1 MPCLATLM
9 RLRRIWL
16 AYLSDFL
23 KIETIKVEIREIIKE
38 APSADQKLV
47 TSSRS
52 LHLAVN
58 INIAALMTNE
68 NKPKVSRMAGSVNNL
83 SSEPI
88 RPFIT
93 PNKSATQRYDQAP
106 PFTVMPEIKAVAAQ
120 KARALAIRRTSNFIN

>member
-1 MPCLATLM
+1 M

-16 AYLSDFL
+16 VYLSDFL
-23 KIETIKVEIREIIKE
+23 KIETIKVEITEIIKE

-58 INIAALMTNE
+58 INIAALITNE
-68 NKPKVSRMAGSVNNL
+68 NKPKVSRIAGSVNNL
-83 SSEPI
+83 RSEPI

>member
-1 MPCLATLM
+1 M

-16 AYLSDFL
+16 VYLSDFL
-23 KIETIKVEIREIIKE
+23 KIETIKVEITEIIKE

-58 INIAALMTNE
+58 INIAALITNE
-68 NKPKVSRMAGSVNNL
+68 NKPKVSRIAGKVNNL
-83 SSEPI
+83 ISEPI

>member
-1 MPCLATLM
+1 M
-9 RLRRIWL
+9 RLRRIWRV
-16 AYLSDFL
+16 YLSDFL
-23 KIETIKVEIREIIKE
+23 KIETIKVEITEIINE

-58 INIAALMTNE
+58 INIAALITNE
-68 NKPKVSRMAGSVNNL
+68 NKPKVSKIAGRVNNL
-83 SSEPI
+83 IKEPI
-88 RPFIT
+88 RPFIS
-93 PNKSATQRYDQAP
+93 PNKSATQRYDQTP

>member
-1 MPCLATLM
+1 M

-23 KIETIKVEIREIIKE
+23 KIETIRVEITEIIKE

-58 INIAALMTNE
+58 INIAALITNE
-68 NKPKVSRMAGSVNNL
+68 NKPKVSRIAGKVNNL
-83 SSEPI
+83 RREPI
-88 RPFIT
+88 RPFIK

-106 PFTVMPEIKAVAAQ
+106 PLTVMPEIKAVAAQ

>member
-1 MPCLATLM
+1 M

-16 AYLSDFL
+16 VYLSDFL
-23 KIETIKVEIREIIKE
+23 KIETIKVEITEIIKE

-58 INIAALMTNE
+58 INIAALITNE
-68 NKPKVSRMAGSVNNL
+68 NKPKVSRIAGKVNNL
-83 SSEPI
+83 RREPI

-120 KARALAIRRTSNFIN
+120 KARALAMRRTSKVID

>member
-1 MPCLATLM
+1 MPCLATQM
-9 RLRRIWL
+9 KLRRIWL
-16 AYLSDFL
+16 DYLSDFL
-23 KIETIKVEIREIIKE
+23 KIETIKVEITEIIKE

-58 INIAALMTNE
+58 INIAALITNE
-68 NKPKVSRMAGSVNNL
+68 NKPKVSRIAGSVNNL
-83 SSEPI
+83 RSEPI

-120 KARALAIRRTSNFIN
+120 KARALAISRTSNFIN

>member
-1 MPCLATLM
+1 MHFLATQM

-16 AYLSDFL
+16 VYLSDFL
-23 KIETIKVEIREIIKE
+23 KIETIKVEITEIIKE

-58 INIAALMTNE
+58 INIAALITNE
-68 NKPKVSRMAGSVNNL
+68 NKPKVSRIAGSVNNL
-83 SSEPI
+83 RSEPI

>member
-1 MPCLATLM
+1 MHFLAILM

-16 AYLSDFL
+16 VYLSDFL
-23 KIETIKVEIREIIKE
+23 KIETIKVEITEIIKE

-58 INIAALMTNE
+58 INIAALITNE
-68 NKPKVSRMAGSVNNL
+68 NKPKVSRIAGKVNNL
-83 SSEPI
+83 RGEPI
-88 RPFIT
+88 RPFIS

-120 KARALAIRRTSNFIN
+120 KARALAMSRTSNFIN

>member
-1 MPCLATLM
+1 M

-16 AYLSDFL
+16 VYLSDFL
-23 KIETIKVEIREIIKE
+23 KIETIKVEITEIIKE

-58 INIAALMTNE
+58 INIAALITNE
-68 NKPKVSRMAGSVNNL
+68 NKPKVSRIAGKVNNL
-83 SSEPI
+83 SNEPI

-106 PFTVMPEIKAVAAQ
+106 PLTVMPEIKAVAAQ
-120 KARALAIRRTSNFIN
+120 KARALAMRRTSNFIN

>member
-1 MPCLATLM
+1 MLCLATLM

-23 KIETIKVEIREIIKE
+23 KIETIRVEIREIIKE

-58 INIAALMTNE
+58 INIAALITNE
-68 NKPKVSRMAGSVNNL
+68 NKPKVSRIAGRVNNL
-83 SSEPI
+83 RSEPI

-120 KARALAIRRTSNFIN
+120 KARALAMSRTSNFIN

>member
-1 MPCLATLM
+1 M

>member
-1 MPCLATLM
+1 M

-16 AYLSDFL
+16 DYLSDFL
-23 KIETIKVEIREIIKE
+23 KIETIRVEITEIIKE

-58 INIAALMTNE
+58 INIAALITNE
-68 NKPKVSRMAGSVNNL
+68 NKPKVSRIAGSVNNL
-83 SSEPI
+83 RSEPI

-120 KARALAIRRTSNFIN
+120 KAKALAIRRTSNFIN

>member
-1 MPCLATLM
+1 M
-9 RLRRIWL
+9 RLRRIWI

-23 KIETIKVEIREIIKE
+23 KIETIKVEITEIIKE

-58 INIAALMTNE
+58 INIAALITNE
-68 NKPKVSRMAGSVNNL
+68 NKPKVSKIAGSVNNL

-88 RPFIT
+88 RPFIS

>member
-1 MPCLATLM
+1 M

-16 AYLSDFL
+16 VYLSDFL
-23 KIETIKVEIREIIKE
+23 KIETIKVEIKEIIKE

-58 INIAALMTNE
+58 INIAALITNE
-68 NKPKVSRMAGSVNNL
+68 NKPKVSRIAGSVNNL
-83 SSEPI
+83 RSDPI

>member
-1 MPCLATLM
+1 M

-16 AYLSDFL
+16 VYLSDFL
-23 KIETIKVEIREIIKE
+23 KIETIKVEITETIKE

-58 INIAALMTNE
+58 INIAALITNE
-68 NKPKVSRMAGSVNNL
+68 NKPKVSRIAGSVNNL
-83 SSEPI
+83 RSEPI

>member
-1 MPCLATLM
+1 M

-23 KIETIKVEIREIIKE
+23 KIETIKVEITEIIKE

-47 TSSRS
+47 TLSRS

-58 INIAALMTNE
+58 INIAALITNE
-68 NKPKVSRMAGSVNNL
+68 NKPKVSRIAGRVNNL
-83 SSEPI
+83 RSEPI
-88 RPFIT
+88 RPFIS

-106 PFTVMPEIKAVAAQ
+106 PFTVIPEIKAVAAQ

>member
-1 MPCLATLM
+1 M

-16 AYLSDFL
+16 VYLSDFL
-23 KIETIKVEIREIIKE
+23 KIETIKVEITEIIKE

-47 TSSRS
+47 TSRRS

-58 INIAALMTNE
+58 INIAALITKE
-68 NKPKVSRMAGSVNNL
+68 NKPKVSRIAGKVNNL
-83 SSEPI
+83 RSEPI

>member
-1 MPCLATLM
+1 M

-23 KIETIKVEIREIIKE
+23 KIETIKVEITEIIKE

-58 INIAALMTNE
+58 INIAALITNE
-68 NKPKVSRMAGSVNNL
+68 NKPKVSRIAGKVNNL
-83 SSEPI
+83 SNEPI

-106 PFTVMPEIKAVAAQ
+106 PLTVMPEIKAVAAQ
-120 KARALAIRRTSNFIN
+120 KARALAMSRTSNFIN

>member
-1 MPCLATLM
+1 M

-23 KIETIKVEIREIIKE
+23 KIETIKVEITEIIKE

-58 INIAALMTNE
+58 INIAALITNE
-68 NKPKVSRMAGSVNNL
+68 NKPKVSRIAGRVNNL
-83 SSEPI
+83 IKEPI

-106 PFTVMPEIKAVAAQ
+106 PFTVMPEIKAVDAQ

>member
-1 MPCLATLM
+1 M

-23 KIETIKVEIREIIKE
+23 KIETIKVEITEIIKE

-58 INIAALMTNE
+58 INIAALITNE
-68 NKPKVSRMAGSVNNL
+68 NKPKVSRIAGKVNNL
-83 SSEPI
+83 RSEPI

>member
-1 MPCLATLM
+1 M

-16 AYLSDFL
+16 VYLSDFL
-23 KIETIKVEIREIIKE
+23 KIETIKVEITEIIKE
-38 APSADQKLV
+38 APRADQKLV

-58 INIAALMTNE
+58 INIAALITNE
-68 NKPKVSRMAGSVNNL
+68 NKPKVSRIAGKVNNL
-83 SSEPI
+83 MSEPI

-106 PFTVMPEIKAVAAQ
+106 PLTVMPEIKAVAAQ

>member
-1 MPCLATLM
+1 M

-16 AYLSDFL
+16 VYLSDFL
-23 KIETIKVEIREIIKE
+23 KIETIKVEITEIIKE

-52 LHLAVN
+52 LHLAVS
-58 INIAALMTNE
+58 INIAALITNE
-68 NKPKVSRMAGSVNNL
+68 NRPKVSRIAGSVNNL

-88 RPFIT
+88 KPFIT